1 MSNEE
6 IERERGRGRVAGILA
21 LVSAVAL
28 LVPGFIGLGTE
39 FGSVARDA
47 YAERL
52 AAFDAESSEILAS
65 QLIQA
70 LGVLLFI
77 APLFF
82 LFRAAMDRNE
92 RVRRGLIG
100 LTVAGPLFLAI
111 SLVVFYFAY
120 DAATPIFLEGQAGA
134 EDLDQFAEDTLFD
147 QSAWSIFTGLQLAG
161 ALGMI
166 VGLVYTSL
174 QAMRTGLLTRFA
186 GTLGMALG
194 VGFFLLGTF
203 ALAIWAV
210 TVGLVIAGWWR
221 GPRPPA
227 WEAGEAIPWPKAG
240 AAPAPTDEE
249 LARAEDFDGSG
260 RELLE
265 EPLEEEEPG
274 ADSDLDPEPSRP
286 GRRDNRRKRKR
297 KQRG

>member
-1 MSNEE
+1 MSSEE
-6 IERERGRGRVAGILA
+6 IERERGRGRIAGILA
-21 LVSAVAL
+21 LISAVAL
-28 LVPGFIGLGTE
+28 LVPGFVGLGTE
-39 FGSVARDA
+39 FGSVNRDA

-52 AAFDAESSEILAS
+52 SAFDAESSEILAS

-92 RVRRGLIG
+92 GVRRGLIG

-120 DAATPIFLEGQAGA
+120 DAATPIFLDGQAGA

-240 AAPAPTDEE
+240 AAPVPADEE
-249 LARAEDFDGSG
+249 LARAEDFEGSG

-265 EPLEEEEPG
+265 QPLEEEPG
-274 ADSDLDPEPSRP
+274 AEADLDPEPSRP